1 LYQGLAPQLAGLYQL
16 NVTIP
21 TGVTTGSEVT
31 FEIVTTDADNIQAT
45 IPIGK

>member
-1 LYQGLAPQLAGLYQL
+1 LSLKFPVVGLYQL

-21 TGVTTGSEVT
+21 AGVTTGSNVT
-31 FEIVTTDADNIQAT
+31 LEIVTTDADNIQAT